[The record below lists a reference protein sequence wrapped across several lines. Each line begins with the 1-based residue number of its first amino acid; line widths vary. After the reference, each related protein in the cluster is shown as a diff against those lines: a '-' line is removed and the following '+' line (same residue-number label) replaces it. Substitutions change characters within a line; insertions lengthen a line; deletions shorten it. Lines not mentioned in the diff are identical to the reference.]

1 KKRAGGQRVSG
12 SLRSRA
18 DSNRCTS
25 FCRAL
30 PSHSATRP
38 VDASKSV
45 SLDEAQNYKIRLFK
59 KRKVACG
66 TTFPNRFQ
74 LLFGLG
80 FLRIGFTAT
89 RHLLLQSTQC
99 LDIAQCRLFSLLVD
113 VLNGLAFASA

>member
-1 KKRAGGQRVSG
+1 RRRCRLVLLFLDLSKDLRNYDPEVPMVTEVLSAPFEKSFDGRRTKKRAGGQRVSG

-45 SLDEAQNYKIRLFK
+45 SLDEAQNYKI
-59 KRKVACG
+59 
-66 TTFPNRFQ
+66 
-74 LLFGLG
+74 
-80 FLRIGFTAT
+80 
-89 RHLLLQSTQC
+89 
-99 LDIAQCRLFSLLVD
+99 
-113 VLNGLAFASA
+113 